1 MSNLFIFNNALVKA
15 YRYGRTL
22 EITTSNGLNRQTIKV
37 LPNKRYVILETGEIR
52 DMNTSAENRADNI
65 KTVKQTMKK
74 LRRLIAHN
82 FNDGNNQLWITL
94 TYAEDITDYKLASK
108 DYKLFM
114 KNLRKFHNNLE
125 YISVIE
131 PQASGRWH
139 FHILLKSETT
149 LFISNDEIARCW
161 GKGFTKTKR
170 LKSSD
175 KVGNYVL
182 AYLSNLDF
190 PADQNNQSKKYVKGA
205 RLYFYPKGIRIYR
218 RSKGIQD
225 PVTET
230 ASKKSIMQK
239 NHATNRKANY
249 STKTVHQAKTG
260 QVTYITEFY
269 DGLD

>member
-1 MSNLFIFNNALVKA
+1 MSSLFIYSGALVKA

-37 LPNKRYVILETGEIR
+37 LPNKQYVVLKTGEIR
-52 DMNTSAENRADNI
+52 DMNTSAENRADNL
-65 KTVKQTMKK
+65 KAVKQTMKK

-82 FNDGNNQLWITL
+82 FNGGNNQLWITL
-94 TYAEDITDYKLASK
+94 TYKENITDYKLASK

-114 KNLRKFHNNLE
+114 KNLRKSYKNLE

-139 FHILLKSETT
+139 FHILLKSDTT

-161 GKGFTKTKR
+161 GKGYTNTKR

-182 AYLSNLDF
+182 AYLSNLDL
-190 PADQNNQSKKYVKGA
+190 PADKNNQSKKYVKGA

-225 PVTET
+225 PITET
-230 ASKKSIMQK
+230 ASKNIIMKK
-239 NHATNRKANY
+239 NHVTNRKANY

-260 QVTYITEFY
+260 PVTYITEFY
-269 DGLD
+269 DDLD